1 MSQDQAPGAIYLTEE
16 DVVRLLPMTDA
27 IEAVEL
33 AFRHLGAGGAVNR
46 PRDRIAFSGGGFN
59 FMAGADQTQGYLGY
73 KAYGGF
79 RGHRAGMMVTLY
91 STENGRLLA
100 IMAAN
105 RLGQIRTGAASG
117 VATRQL
123 ARVGPAVV
131 GQLGTGYQGVTQ
143 LAAVAD
149 GPGDTRSAGLQ
160 PYCRT
165 PRTVCSRD
173 GGTAGAEGYRRWTT
187 AEAAV
192 SGADI
197 VNVITN
203 SATPVLRGA
212 WLAPGTHINAAGCNV
227 ISHREIDVETVRR
240 ADLVVADSV
249 EQARREAGD
258 LLPAVDQGVIA
269 WQQVRELADIV
280 AGNVVGHT
288 TPDEITL
295 FESQGVALE
304 DVTAAA
310 VVYRRAV
317 ERGFGTPLPF

>member
-1 MSQDQAPGAIYLTEE
+1 M
-16 DVVRLLPMTDA
+16 
-27 IEAVEL
+27 
-33 AFRHLGAGGAVNR
+33 
-46 PRDRIAFSGGGFN
+46 
-59 FMAGADQTQGYLGY
+59 
-73 KAYGGF
+73 
-79 RGHRAGMMVTLY
+79 
-91 STENGRLLA
+91 
-100 IMAAN
+100 
-105 RLGQIRTGAASG
+105 
-117 VATRQL
+117 
-123 ARVGPAVV
+123 V

-143 LAAVAD
+143 LAAVA
-149 GPGDTRSAGLQ
+149 TVREIREVRVFSRTAERRERFAAEMEAQLGL
-160 PYCRT
+160 
-165 PRTVCSRD
+165 TVRAVD
-173 GGTAGAEGYRRWTT
+173 T

-197 VNVITN
+197 VNVITS
-203 SATPVLRGA
+203 SATPVLHGG

-280 AGNVVGHT
+280 AGNVVGRT
-288 TPDEITL
+288 TADEITL
-295 FESQGVALE
+295 FESQGVAVE

-317 ERGFGTPLPF
+317 ERGFGTPLSF

>member
-1 MSQDQAPGAIYLTEE
+1 MSEDHAPQAIYLTAEE
-16 DVVRLLPMTDA
+16 VAQLLPMADA

-46 PRDRIAFSGGGFN
+46 PRDRIAFGGGSFN
-59 FMAGADQTQGYLGY
+59 FMAGADQAQGYLGY

-91 STENGRLLA
+91 STENGRVLA
-100 IMAAN
+100 MMAAN

-117 VATRQL
+117 VATRLL
-123 ARVGPAVV
+123 ARTGPAVL
-131 GQLGTGYQGVTQ
+131 GQLGTGFQGVTQ
-143 LAAVAD
+143 LAAVAAVRELQEVRVFSR
-149 GPGDTRSAGLQ
+149 TAERRELFAAEMRAQLGLKVQ
-160 PYCRT
+160 A
-165 PRTVCSRD
+165 V
-173 GGTAGAEGYRRWTT
+173 AT

-203 SATPVLRGA
+203 SAKPVLRGA

-227 ISHREIDVETVRR
+227 LSHREIDVETVRR
-240 ADLVVADSV
+240 ADLVVADSA

-258 LLPAVDQGVIA
+258 LLPAVDRGVIS

-280 AGNVVGHT
+280 AGNVVGRT

-310 VVYRRAV
+310 VVYRRAS
-317 ERGFGTPLPF
+317 ERGLGTPLPF

>member
-1 MSQDQAPGAIYLTEE
+1 MSQEHAPGAIYLTEE
-16 DVVRLLPMTDA
+16 DVVRLLPMTTA

-46 PRDRIAFSGGGFN
+46 PRERIAFSGGGFN

-79 RGHRAGMMVTLY
+79 RGHWAGMMVTLY
-91 STENGRLLA
+91 STENGRVLA
-100 IMAAN
+100 ILAAN

-143 LAAVAD
+143 LAAVAAV
-149 GPGDTRSAGLQ
+149 REIREVRVFSRNAERRERFAAEMSAQLGL
-160 PYCRT
+160 PVR
-165 PRTVCSRD
+165 PVD
-173 GGTAGAEGYRRWTT
+173 T

-212 WLAPGTHINAAGCNV
+212 WLAPGAHVNAAGCNV

-258 LLPAVDQGVIA
+258 LLPAVVRGVIA
-269 WQQVRELADIV
+269 WEHVRELGDIV
-280 AGNVVGHT
+280 AGNVIGRT
-288 TPDEITL
+288 TPEDITL

-317 ERGFGTPLPF
+317 EQGLGTPLPF

>member
-1 MSQDQAPGAIYLTEE
+1 MSQDHASGAIYLAEK
-16 DVVRLLPMTDA
+16 DVVRLLPMADA

-46 PRDRIAFSGGGFN
+46 PRDRIAFSGGSFN

-79 RGHRAGMMVTLY
+79 RGHRMGMMVTLY

-131 GQLGTGYQGVTQ
+131 GQLGTGFQGVTQ
-143 LAAVAD
+143 LAAVAAV
-149 GPGDTRSAGLQ
+149 RELREVRVFS
-160 PYCRT
+160 RT
-165 PRTVCSRD
+165 AARRERFAAEMQAQLSVTVR
-173 GGTAGAEGYRRWTT
+173 AVAT

-240 ADLVVADSV
+240 ADLVAADSV

-258 LLPAVDQGVIA
+258 LLPAVDQGVIS
-269 WQQVRELADIV
+269 WQQVRELADVV
-280 AGNVVGHT
+280 AGNVVGRT

-310 VVYRRAV
+310 VVYGRAV
-317 ERGFGTPLPF
+317 ERGLGTPLPF